1 MIETIKSLDKGPISA
16 SPRDIHNVSE
26 SETYSPLDVSSIHKT
41 SDRRI
46 SSENLFTSPDT
57 SKGEEEVKKAVES
70 SGLSDAITC
79 AQRTVVE
86 PGLYDAITCAQRTV
100 VEPGLYDAIT
110 CAQRTV
116 VEPGMYD
123 AITCAQR
130 TVVEP
135 GLYLRE
141 KKVVDSYCLNQETI
155 VKCGTFCTKELL
167 LFCPLAII
175 NYLYLCDPTKYQ
187 NYLVNFFFFFHLTC
201 LLFFWQGR
209 EVNYIIIVW

>member
-70 SGLSDAITC
+70 SGLS
-79 AQRTVVE
+79 
-86 PGLYDAITCAQRTV
+86 
-100 VEPGLYDAIT
+100 
-110 CAQRTV
+110 
-116 VEPGMYD
+116 D

>member
-100 VEPGLYDAIT
+100 VEPGLY
-110 CAQRTV
+110 
-116 VEPGMYD
+116 
-123 AITCAQR
+123 
-130 TVVEP
+130 
-135 GLYLRE
+135 LRE

-201 LLFFWQGR
+201 LLFFLAR
-209 EVNYIIIVW
+209 EGGKLHNNCMVTLI